1 MTLATGSVSG
11 LAAYFLSLPE
21 LDDRLKVNGKT
32 AQNVKDF
39 ILEKA
44 YPRIDGEVKVLY
56 NNEKSDLRGN
66 EMFGSVII

>member
-1 MTLATGSVSG
+1 MTLATASVSG

-21 LDDRLKVNGKT
+21 LSDRLKVDGKT

-56 NNEKSDLRGN
+56 NNEKSDLRDN
-66 EMFGSVII
+66 EMYGVII